1 MITLLSALFASICTV
16 GNSFFTKL
24 ASGKNGSANIMK
36 FNAVKSFAALIFFLP
51 FFMGKG
57 FHIPTVLYACAYG
70 FLSFFST
77 TFGFLALMSGSMAIT
92 SLIVSYSVLIP
103 CLFGFIF
110 LNEPMTVLRIA
121 GILLLSISMYLL
133 KANKQSVPT
142 KKNWLLYVTI
152 TFFCN
157 GLCSVIQKLH
167 QIAFPSQ
174 YCTEFIFFSVCLNFI
189 LFGGISLFKKGKLS
203 SSVTTYATIA
213 GVFTTLAN
221 FTTLFLSAKVNAT
234 ILFPIVCVFT
244 TLFNVVISKFLFK
257 DKFSILQLAGIVLGI
272 VSVIFIK

>member
-1 MITLLSALFASICTV
+1 MITFFSALFASICTV

-24 ASGKNGSANIMK
+24 ASGKTESDSLMK
-36 FNAVKSFAALIFFLP
+36 FNTIKSLAALILFLP
-51 FFMGKG
+51 FFIGKG
-57 FHIPTVLYACAYG
+57 IHTPTLIYACAYG
-70 FLSFFST
+70 LLAFFST
-77 TFGFLALMSGSMAIT
+77 TFGYLALMSGSMAIT

-103 CLFGFIF
+103 CLFGFTF

-121 GILLLSISMYLL
+121 GILLLLISMYCL
-133 KANKQSVPT
+133 KAKGQNVQT
-142 KKNWLLYVTI
+142 KRNWLLYVAV
-152 TFFCN
+152 TFLCN
-157 GLCSVIQKLH
+157 GICSVIQKLH
-167 QIAFPSQ
+167 QIEFPSQ
-174 YCTEFIFFSVCLNFI
+174 YCTEFIFFSVYLNFI

-213 GVFTTLAN
+213 GIFTTLAN

-244 TLFNVVISKFLFK
+244 TLFNVTISKFHFK
-257 DKFSILQLAGIVLGI
+257 DKFSVLQLTGIILGI